1 MAVWGGWDSNPI
13 GRSGVLWSRTTPR
26 APFQRPGSP
35 CFQRRDPLE
44 CGRPC
49 SAGARGHMRATT
61 DSHERGCALDKLRAP
76 VTVLV
81 GHFGSGKTEIAVNLA
96 VAFRQRGE
104 SVTLADLDLVKP
116 YFRSRLARQELASL
130 GIPVMVP
137 EGERVYADLPIL
149 VPQVKGLVA
158 TAGNGAGRAIL
169 DVGGDDL
176 GARVLGAIAGLTDPA
191 RTDVLFVVNGR
202 RPFAETLEE
211 VATML
216 REVEAASRLRVTGLV
231 ANTHLMDE
239 TTPEIVGEGLDLGRR
254 LAGLTGVPLLF
265 CAALATI
272 AGLPAVR
279 AVVGDLPV
287 LPLVRRITPPFAVK
301 ARLPVPSR
309 GAAVV

>member
-1 MAVWGGWDSNPI
+1 MQAS
-13 GRSGVLWSRTTPR
+13 TETFER
-26 APFQRPGSP
+26 A
-35 CFQRRDPLE
+35 
-44 CGRPC
+44 
-49 SAGARGHMRATT
+49 
-61 DSHERGCALDKLRAP
+61 CALDLLRAP

-96 VAFRQRGE
+96 AAFRARGE

-116 YFRSRLARQELASL
+116 YFRSRLARHELEAL
-130 GIPVMVP
+130 GVPVVVP
-137 EGERVYADLPIL
+137 EGDRVYADLPIL

-158 TAGNGAGRAIL
+158 TAGDGAGRAVL

-176 GARVLGAIAGLTDPA
+176 GARVLGALAGLTDPGH
-191 RTDVLFVVNGR
+191 TDVLFVVNGR
-202 RPFAETLEE
+202 RPFAGTPEE
-211 VATML
+211 VVTML

-231 ANTHLMDE
+231 ANTHLLEE
-239 TTPEIVGEGLDLGRR
+239 TTPEVIGEGLALARR
-254 LAGLTGVPLLF
+254 LSGLTAIPLLF
-265 CAALATI
+265 CAALAAI

-301 ARLPVPSR
+301 ARLPVPQR